1 MTLVADRRGSSALIA
16 RGGAGL
22 GAPATDDWALDP
34 GLREVVRSRQ
44 PLFVPDAQRPRNQER
59 WASVLLLP
67 VEAADQLA
75 GVLVIAWT
83 KPVNQLDPF
92 DGQVLELLSLQAG
105 PVLTRVRQVEELD
118 RAATT
123 DPLTGVGNRRA
134 FEQAMAELA
143 DDAVLVLFDLNDFKV
158 VNDTRGHPAGDRVLQ
173 AFAAAL
179 TAAAGRPD
187 RACRIGGDEF
197 AVIAGG
203 GLRAAQAMVDRLGAG
218 WTRPEGVGFSAGFAG
233 RRPGESPE
241 DLGARADQALYATK
255 QLHRERVRV
264 AQR

>member
-1 MTLVADRRGSSALIA
+1 MGGPGDPALTA

-22 GAPATDDWALDP
+22 RAPATGDGALDSALDSSL
-34 GLREVVRSRQ
+34 GEVLRSRQ
-44 PLFVPDAQRPRNQER
+44 SLFVGNPEP

-83 KPVNQLDPF
+83 KPVTQLDPF

-123 DPLTGVGNRRA
+123 DPLTGIGNRRA
-134 FEQAMAELA
+134 FEQALADLA

-179 TAAAGRPD
+179 SAAAGRSD

-197 AVIAGG
+197 AVIARGG
-203 GLRAAQAMVDRLGAG
+203 RRAAQAMVDRLGAG

-264 AQR
+264 EQR